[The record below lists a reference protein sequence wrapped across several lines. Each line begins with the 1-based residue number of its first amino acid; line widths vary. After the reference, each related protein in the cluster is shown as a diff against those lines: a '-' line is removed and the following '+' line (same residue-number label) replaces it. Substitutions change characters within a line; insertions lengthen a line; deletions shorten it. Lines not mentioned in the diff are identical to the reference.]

1 MAISM
6 SYESYDFGAPEG
18 PIPLFTMNKE
28 IIKTGGQHTLGT
40 KIVVTL
46 NGTLLT
52 QVDSSTDDGTGIDVI
67 TESINKL
74 KDAFQEDYGAFTL
87 NCNGTIYKGYPIVRS
102 LDFNH
107 RDDNY
112 VRLADYTIVL
122 EFNRF
127 DKQGKDGFEP
137 HGYKQGET
145 GQDSEETDLTSYGL
159 LSASDEISIEWYN
172 ASDGGILTFF
182 GVEKPSIVSIQRS
195 LSAQGMGMSNKVDG
209 KDYSA
214 EERAR
219 KWIMDQI
226 DSDVDGIKG
235 LFCVDYELISEVR
248 TATSNKLEGNC
259 STNVTYLLSK
269 DSDSRYVESFE
280 ASVER
285 AAESPLTTIAINGT
299 IQGFADID
307 YGPSVDV
314 TDCNNPTN
322 NKSAMD
328 YASEGWDIIK
338 DKVYTRAQTL
348 FDSLEAHAG
357 LLKGTLRESLLSDSL
372 GYNTEAGTLTYSRSY
387 NNREEFYYDEAL
399 VETVS
404 YNTSN
409 GTDIYASLTVL
420 GRANGPLFQNMG
432 TKTAETRDL
441 AIDAIV
447 QPISQK
453 TDFGVSNAIT
463 VEYTK
468 LVDAYE
474 ASLIGVGVVY
484 FRNSDTESWE
494 PLLGHYTRSV
504 SWTVGTC

>member
-6 SYESYDFGAPEG
+6 SYESYNFGAPEG

-28 IIKTGGQHTLGT
+28 IIKTGGQYTLGT

-67 TESINKL
+67 TTSINKL
-74 KDAFQEDYGAFTL
+74 KNAFNEDYGEFTL
-87 NCNGTIYKGYPIVRS
+87 DCNGTIYKGYPIVRS

-127 DKQGKDGFEP
+127 DDQGKDGFES
-137 HGYKQGET
+137 HGYKQGKT
-145 GQDSEETDLTSYGL
+145 GQDNEETDLTSYGL

-172 ASDGGILTFF
+172 ASDGGTLTFF

-195 LSAQGMGMSNKVDG
+195 LSAQGMGMSNKVAGD
-209 KDYSA
+209 DLSA

-226 DSDVDGIKG
+226 DSDSDGIKG
-235 LFCVDYELISEVR
+235 LFCVDYNLISEVR

-259 STNVTYLLSK
+259 STNITYLLSK
-269 DSDSRYVESFE
+269 DSNKRYVESFD
-280 ASVER
+280 ASVDR
-285 AAESPLTTIAINGT
+285 SADSPLTTITINGS

-307 YGPSVDV
+307 YGTSVDV
-314 TDCNNPTN
+314 SDCNNPTN

-328 YASEGWDIIK
+328 YASEGWNDIK
-338 DKVYTRAQTL
+338 DKLYTRAQTL
-348 FDSLEAHAG
+348 FDSLEAHAT
-357 LLKGTLRESLLSDSL
+357 LSKGTLRNAVLSDSL
-372 GYNTEAGTLTYSRSY
+372 GYNTEGGTLTYSRSY
-387 NNREEFYYDEAL
+387 NNREDFYYDDAL
-399 VETVS
+399 TETIS
-404 YNTSN
+404 YNVSN
-409 GTDIYASLTVL
+409 GTDVYASLTVL

-447 QPISQK
+447 QPVSQK
-453 TDFGVSNAIT
+453 TNFGVSTSIT
-463 VEYTK
+463 NTYNN
-468 LVDAYE
+468 LVTAYE
-474 ASLIGVGVVY
+474 TSFIGAGIVY
-484 FRNSDTESWE
+484 FRNSDAESWE
-494 PLLGHYTRSV
+494 PSLGHYTRSV